1 MVDGAGGFDE
11 FFGPGDRLVILDQIT
26 EPSRVC
32 GDGGGVIEVA
42 MVGSRV
48 RPLSA
53 GVAGDG
59 EARLR
64 DRQFTRS
71 AGCSALAGVRIRSE
85 RSESRSSRFTLQ
97 FRWRDPRRRS
107 RSGTHDRRSGL
118 TPTGWCDGRTAL
130 TTSTY
135 VGCAKGRSFSVRPPP
150 QHSSGVRWEVSC
162 SRELLS
168 ARHLHRRLGCVD
180 GSFRPVPPAWPLA
193 ASVRAGAGVGIAP
206 RFVTGG
212 CPATPVT
219 GYRLPIASSS
229 AYMLT
234 ASPRSSYDR
243 RGHPQRAV

>member
-1 MVDGAGGFDE
+1 MPRACWSS
-11 FFGPGDRLVILDQIT
+11 QT
-26 EPSRVC
+26 S
-32 GDGGGVIEVA
+32 
-42 MVGSRV
+42 
-48 RPLSA
+48 
-53 GVAGDG
+53 
-59 EARLR
+59 
-64 DRQFTRS
+64 
-71 AGCSALAGVRIRSE
+71 SE

-168 ARHLHRRLGCVD
+168 ARRLHRRFGCVD

-193 ASVRAGAGVGIAP
+193 ASSSTRACTRRRRARR
-206 RFVTGG
+206 RFSSCRRRTRLFT
-212 CPATPVT
+212 TPNL
-219 GYRLPIASSS
+219 YQRLQPHD
-229 AYMLT
+229 
-234 ASPRSSYDR
+234 PH
-243 RGHPQRAV
+243 G